1 MKDYDCGFIGLKEEY
16 EDFKKNYGDWSK
28 YLEVNSA
35 HEVAKFI
42 GGSKLFVGN
51 QSSCKAI
58 AEGLKH
64 PRLIEVSK
72 HWPDA
77 MPLGKYGHIVIT
89 KELIDYYI
97 DNFNELEVIKMPE
110 MNLDPNV
117 KSVGLSEFI
126 GA

>member
-1 MKDYDCGFIGLKEEY
+1 
-16 EDFKKNYGDWSK
+16 
-28 YLEVNSA
+28 
-35 HEVAKFI
+35 
-42 GGSKLFVGN
+42 
-51 QSSCKAI
+51 
-58 AEGLKH
+58 
-64 PRLIEVSK
+64 
-72 HWPDA
+72 

-126 GA
+126 GAQFSLVERYIWDVEVASSNPAAPTIGEAEHR